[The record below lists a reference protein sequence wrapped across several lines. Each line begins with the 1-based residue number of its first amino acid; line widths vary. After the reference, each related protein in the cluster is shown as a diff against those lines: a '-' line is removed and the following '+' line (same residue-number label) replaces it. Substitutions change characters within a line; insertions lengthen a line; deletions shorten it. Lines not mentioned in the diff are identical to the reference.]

1 MKIRWSR
8 AVVIAVV
15 GLLAVTAFA
24 IAKSATVGVGNA
36 KVKGHMESVAV
47 NGKGVTV
54 YELSPE
60 TTRHLLCTSS
70 TCLGAWPPVKATGK
84 VTKAAGV
91 SGKLGT
97 FKRKGFTQVTLN
109 GHPLYTFSEDA
120 GKKGMATGEGLH
132 GFGGV
137 WHVFKEG

>member
-24 IAKSATVGVGNA
+24 IAKSATVGVGSA

-60 TTRHLLCTSS
+60 TTKHLLCTSS
-70 TCLGAWPPVKATGK
+70 TCLGAWPPVKAAGT
-84 VTKAAGV
+84 VTKGAGV

-97 FKRKGFTQVTLN
+97 FKRRGFTQVTLN

-120 GKKGMATGEGLH
+120 GKKGMANGEGLH

>member
-1 MKIRWSR
+1 
-8 AVVIAVV
+8 
-15 GLLAVTAFA
+15 
-24 IAKSATVGVGNA
+24 
-36 KVKGHMESVAV
+36 VAV

-60 TTRHLLCTSS
+60 TTKHLLCASS
-70 TCLGAWPPVKATGK
+70 ECLAAWPPLKASGT
-84 VTKAAGV
+84 VTKAAGM

-120 GKKGMATGEGLH
+120 GQKGMANGEGLH

-137 WHVFKEG
+137 WHVFKED